1 MQGLFPNNSASTHES
16 ENVPN
21 DDVPWDFHSPLRNT
35 KEGSQEQMDE
45 ECSLQDSD
53 DDDPPPPPPDE
64 PSSDRNLT
72 QDPQLKNSD
81 QNSDEKELKQWE
93 DLGLTFHFLNALKKS
108 SNKSQLD
115 AIRYSISTPGFTLIQ
130 GPPGTGKT
138 TTIIGILNAFH
149 IREYDR
155 YYRLAVDVFLGPEG
169 QRCRMSKDPVP
180 WYVLYLYLQFHHKQ
194 PENFSLISIKCP

>member
-1 MQGLFPNNSASTHES
+1 
-16 ENVPN
+16 
-21 DDVPWDFHSPLRNT
+21 
-35 KEGSQEQMDE
+35 MDE
-45 ECSLQDSD
+45 ECSLEGSD
-53 DDDPPPPPPDE
+53 DDVPPPPPPSE
-64 PSSDRNLT
+64 HSSSSSDRNLI
-72 QDPQLKNSD
+72 QDSHEKNS
-81 QNSDEKELKQWE
+81 EKEELKQWE

-108 SNKSQLD
+108 SNQSQLD

-169 QRCRMSKDPVP
+169 QRCRLSKDPAP
-180 WYVLYLYLQFHHKQ
+180 WYVSH
-194 PENFSLISIKCP
+194 FSVILFLRIFYVLCDKILISFHLDLRFRSG